1 MKKCAFPPKLIVNI
15 FKQKKVKC
23 SYIFL
28 KSIFA
33 LSSKSNTD
41 IISVLTR
48 RENNNILNG
57 DFTYNSIVLN
67 QD

>member
-1 MKKCAFPPKLIVNI
+1 MVNVFKPKN
-15 FKQKKVKC
+15 FKR

-33 LSSKSNTD
+33 LSWKSNTN

-48 RENNNILNG
+48 RENNNMLNE
-57 DFTYNSIVLN
+57 DFTYDSIVLN